1 MSGGMN
7 DGTGDELVH
16 REVPSPNHGTRTLP
30 ISMAVIHYTEM
41 KPVEA
46 ALARMCDPASSVS
59 AHYCITEEGEVIR
72 LVPEDRRAW
81 HAGASYW
88 RGIPDV
94 NSASIGIEL
103 DHPGHAPENGGYRG
117 FAEAQIGALIPLL
130 ARIVQRYDIPR
141 ANVVGHSCVAPMR
154 KVDPGELFP
163 WDRLAQVKLCLP
175 RPQCLTAG
183 DPFHNDGS
191 FFMALER
198 FGYDITDQVKA
209 VEAFERRWR
218 PERITGLP
226 DGEIAA
232 ILWQLLLDRDQG
244 RTR

>member
-1 MSGGMN
+1 MG
-7 DGTGDELVH
+7 GTGDELVH
-16 REVPSPNHGTRTLP
+16 REVLSPNHGERTLP
-30 ISMAVIHYTEM
+30 ISMVVIHYTEM
-41 KPVEA
+41 KPLET
-46 ALARMCDPASSVS
+46 ALARMCDPAASVS
-59 AHYCITEEGEVIR
+59 AHYCISEEGEVIR

-117 FAEAQIGALIPLL
+117 FAEAQIDALIPLL
-130 ARIVQRYDIPR
+130 ARIVKQYDIPR
-141 ANVVGHSCVAPMR
+141 ANVVGHSDVAPMR

-163 WDRLAQVKLCLP
+163 WERLAEYRLCLP
-175 RPQCLTAG
+175 KPGCLAAG
-183 DPFHNDGS
+183 NPFHNWGS
-191 FFMALER
+191 FFLALER
-198 FGYDITDQVKA
+198 FGYDITDQAKA

-218 PERITGLP
+218 PERITGVP

>member
-1 MSGGMN
+1 MSGGIGGM
-7 DGTGDELVH
+7 GEDELVH
-16 REVPSPNHGTRTLP
+16 RELLSPNHGERTLP
-30 ISMAVIHYTEM
+30 ISMVVIHYTEM
-41 KPVEA
+41 KPVET
-46 ALARMCDPASSVS
+46 ALARMCDPEASVS

-72 LVPEDRRAW
+72 LVPEDKRAW

-103 DHPGHAPENGGYRG
+103 DHPGHALGYRG
-117 FAEAQIGALIPLL
+117 FAEAQIDALIPLL
-130 ARIVQRYDIPR
+130 SRIVKQYDIPR
-141 ANVVGHSCVAPMR
+141 ANVVGHSDVAPMR

-163 WDRLAQVKLCLP
+163 WHRLADYKLCLP
-175 RPQCLTAG
+175 RPACLAAG
-183 DPFHNDGS
+183 NPFHNMGS
-191 FFMALER
+191 FFLALER
-198 FGYDITDQVKA
+198 FGYDITDQAKA

-218 PERITGLP
+218 PENITGIP

>member
-1 MSGGMN
+1 VSGG
-7 DGTGDELVH
+7 TEDELVH
-16 REVPSPNHGTRTLP
+16 REVLSPNHGERSLP
-30 ISMAVIHYTEM
+30 ISMVVIHYTEM

-46 ALARMCDPASSVS
+46 ALARMCDPEASVS
-59 AHYCITEEGEVIR
+59 AHYCITEGGEVIR

-103 DHPGHAPENGGYRG
+103 DHPGHALGYRG
-117 FAEAQIGALIPLL
+117 FAEAQIDALIPLL
-130 ARIVQRYDIPR
+130 GRLVKQYDIPR
-141 ANVVGHSCVAPMR
+141 ANVVGHSDVAPMR

-163 WDRLAQVKLCLP
+163 WDRLAQHKLCLP
-175 RPQCLTAG
+175 RPECLTAG
-183 DPFHNDGS
+183 NPFHNWGS
-191 FFMALER
+191 FFLALER
-198 FGYDITDQVKA
+198 FGYDITDQAKA

-218 PERITGLP
+218 PERITGIP

>member
-1 MSGGMN
+1 MEGE
-7 DGTGDELVH
+7 DELVH
-16 REVPSPNHGTRTLP
+16 EERLSPNFDERSLP
-30 ISMAVIHYTEM
+30 VSMVVLHYTEM
-41 KPVEA
+41 KPVGA
-46 ALARMCDPASSVS
+46 ALERLTDPEAKVS
-59 AHYCITEEGEVIR
+59 AHYLITEEGGVIR
-72 LVPEDRRAW
+72 LVPEDKRAW
-81 HAGASYW
+81 HAGASFW

-103 DHPGHAPENGGYRG
+103 DHPGHGLGYRG
-117 FAEAQIGALIPLL
+117 FTDAQIDALIPLL
-130 ARIVQRYDIPR
+130 GRIVRHYDIPR

-163 WDRLAQVKLCLP
+163 WDRLAQHKLCLP
-175 RPQCLTAG
+175 RPQNLAAG
-183 DPFHNDGS
+183 NPFHNEGS
-191 FFMALER
+191 FFLALER
-198 FGYDITDQVKA
+198 FGYDITDQTKA

-218 PERITGLP
+218 PEHITGIP

>member
-1 MSGGMN
+1 MSGG
-7 DGTGDELVH
+7 TEDELVH
-16 REVPSPNHGTRTLP
+16 REVLSPNHGERTLP
-30 ISMAVIHYTEM
+30 ISMVVIHYTEM
-41 KPVEA
+41 KPAET

-103 DHPGHAPENGGYRG
+103 DHPGHALGYRG
-117 FAEAQIGALIPLL
+117 FAEAQIDALIPLL
-130 ARIVQRYDIPR
+130 ARIVRAYDIPR
-141 ANVVGHSCVAPMR
+141 ANVVGHSDVAPMR

-163 WDRLAQVKLCLP
+163 WDRLAQAKLCLP
-175 RPQCLTAG
+175 RPACLAAG
-183 DPFHNDGS
+183 NPFHNWGS
-191 FFMALER
+191 FFLALER
-198 FGYDITDQVKA
+198 FGYDITDQTKA

-218 PERITGLP
+218 PEHITGIP

>member
-1 MSGGMN
+1 MSGG
-7 DGTGDELVH
+7 TEDELVH
-16 REVPSPNHGTRTLP
+16 REVLSPNHGERSLP
-30 ISMAVIHYTEM
+30 ISMVVIHYTEM

-46 ALARMCDPASSVS
+46 ALARMCDPEASVS
-59 AHYCITEEGEVIR
+59 AHYCITEGGEVIR

-103 DHPGHAPENGGYRG
+103 DHPGHGLGYRG
-117 FAEAQIGALIPLL
+117 FAEAQIDALIPLL
-130 ARIVQRYDIPR
+130 ARIVKQYDIPR
-141 ANVVGHSCVAPMR
+141 ANVVGHSDVAPMR

-163 WDRLAQVKLCLP
+163 WDRLAQHKLCLP
-175 RPQCLTAG
+175 KPDCLAAG
-183 DPFHNDGS
+183 NPFHNWGS
-191 FFMALER
+191 FFLALER
-198 FGYDITDQVKA
+198 FGYDITDQAKA

-218 PERITGLP
+218 PERITGIP